1 MSGMATLV
9 RMAGRLGAG
18 LVLAAV
24 LAGCAGPEKAKPTEL
39 GPNTALIGVN
49 QVWSAS
55 VGAVAFPLDVRAV
68 GDQVFV
74 ASSSGTLVAM
84 DSKTGVDIWRAQLE
98 TPLAA
103 GVGSDGRYVAVV
115 SRENELIVVNGGKEL
130 WRQRLQAV
138 TLTTPLV
145 AGARV
150 FTLSG
155 DRTVA
160 AFDAANGRK
169 LWQQARAGEPLVLG
183 QAGLLYAVGDTLVVG
198 QGGRLVGMNPLNGS
212 VRWEVPVANSRGTN
226 EVERLVDLVAGVSRV
241 GDVSCVRAFQSTV
254 ACVNTS
260 RATVLW
266 SKPANGSSGL
276 HGDDSLLVG
285 AESDGKVIA
294 WKRSDGERAWVSERL
309 RFRGLAT
316 PLLLGRSIVV
326 GDETGLL
333 HFLSREDGSPLNR
346 LPTDGSA
353 IIGEPAL
360 AGQTLIVVTRRG
372 GVFGFRP
379 D

>member
-39 GPNTALIGVN
+39 GPNTALIGVR

-74 ASSSGTLVAM
+74 ASSSGTLVAL

-160 AFDAANGRK
+160 AFDAASGRK
-169 LWQQARAGEPLVLG
+169 LWQQQRAGEPLVLG
-183 QAGLLYAVGDTLVVG
+183 QAGVLYAVGDTLVVG

-212 VRWEVPVANSRGTN
+212 VRWEVPVANSWLT
-226 EVERLVDLVAGVSRV
+226 
-241 GDVSCVRAFQSTV
+241 
-254 ACVNTS
+254 
-260 RATVLW
+260 W
-266 SKPANGSSGL
+266 
-276 HGDDSLLVG
+276 LLVSAG
-285 AESDGKVIA
+285 LGMCRVYAHSNPRWRVSIRREPRFSGVNLPMAVPACTVMTVCWLAPRAMAKSLRGSA
-294 WKRSDGERAWVSERL
+294 LMASGPGYRSDFASVAWRHHCCS
-309 RFRGLAT
+309 
-316 PLLLGRSIVV
+316 
-326 GDETGLL
+326 
-333 HFLSREDGSPLNR
+333 
-346 LPTDGSA
+346 
-353 IIGEPAL
+353 
-360 AGQTLIVVTRRG
+360 
-372 GVFGFRP
+372 GVP
-379 D
+379 S